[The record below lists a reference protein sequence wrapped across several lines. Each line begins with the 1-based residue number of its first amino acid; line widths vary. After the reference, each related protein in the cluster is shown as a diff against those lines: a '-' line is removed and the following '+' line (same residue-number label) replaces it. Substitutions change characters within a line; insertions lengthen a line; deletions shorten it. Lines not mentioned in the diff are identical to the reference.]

1 MEVLSGFSDDQIAL
15 AGCAIAFV
23 AAGFLMT
30 VSYYI
35 GNRGQNQQQAAR
47 EQILTT
53 ARQNAENV
61 RKAA

>member
-1 MEVLSGFSDDQIAL
+1 MEVFSGFSDDHVAL
-15 AGCAIAFV
+15 FGCAVAFV

-35 GNRGQNQQQAAR
+35 GNRGQNQQETAR

-53 ARQNAENV
+53 ARQNADKMK
-61 RKAA
+61 KAA